1 MSSSKALCYPRPP
14 CYPDICPDPYVNAWN
29 EPCVTSCGD
38 SSAVVYAPPV
48 VVRFPG
54 PILATCPQDSVVG
67 STLPNL
73 PYGYG
78 GQYGGGAYGGG
89 YGAGYGGGYGGLCGY
104 GRRYGRKCYSP
115 ALEAV
120 AHVKPRRKSHG
131 TRKNQELKETM
142 EIHHLANGK

>member
-14 CYPDICPDPYVNAWN
+14 CYPDICPDPYVDAWN

-78 GQYGGGAYGGG
+78 GPYGGGAYGGG
-89 YGAGYGGGYGGLCGY
+89 YSVGNGSRYGDVCGY
-104 GRRYGRKCYSP
+104 GRRFGRKCYSSRFESCGP
-115 ALEAV
+115 C
-120 AHVKPRRKSHG
+120 
-131 TRKNQELKETM
+131 
-142 EIHHLANGK
+142 

>member
-14 CYPDICPDPYVNAWN
+14 CYPDICPDPYVDAWN

-78 GQYGGGAYGGG
+78 GLYGGGSFGGSVGSGGAYGGG
-89 YGAGYGGGYGGLCGY
+89 SGAGYG
-104 GRRYGRKCYSP
+104 
-115 ALEAV
+115 
-120 AHVKPRRKSHG
+120 
-131 TRKNQELKETM
+131 
-142 EIHHLANGK
+142 

>member
-29 EPCVTSCGD
+29 EPCITSCGD

-73 PYGYG
+73 LNGYG
-78 GQYGGGAYGGG
+78 GPYGGGSFSGSVGSGGAYGGGYGGG
-89 YGAGYGGGYGGLCGY
+89 YGAGYGSGYGGLYGY
-104 GRRYGRKCYSP
+104 GKRYGRKCYSSRFGSCGP
-115 ALEAV
+115 C
-120 AHVKPRRKSHG
+120 
-131 TRKNQELKETM
+131 
-142 EIHHLANGK
+142 

>member
-14 CYPDICPDPYVNAWN
+14 CYPDICPDPYVDAWN

-78 GQYGGGAYGGG
+78 GPYGGGAYGGG

-104 GRRYGRKCYSP
+104 GRRYGRKCYSSRFGSCGP
-115 ALEAV
+115 C
-120 AHVKPRRKSHG
+120 
-131 TRKNQELKETM
+131 
-142 EIHHLANGK
+142 

>member
-1 MSSSKALCYPRPP
+1 MSSSKALCYPGPP
-14 CYPDICPDPYVNAWN
+14 CYPDICPDPYVDAWN

-48 VVRFPG
+48 LVRFPG

-78 GQYGGGAYGGG
+78 GPYGGGSFGGSVGSGGAYGGG
-89 YGAGYGGGYGGLCGY
+89 YSAGYGGCGP
-104 GRRYGRKCYSP
+104 C
-115 ALEAV
+115 
-120 AHVKPRRKSHG
+120 
-131 TRKNQELKETM
+131 
-142 EIHHLANGK
+142 